1 MQSRIDMIKEL
12 GTRRSV
18 VLAGTSLAL
27 YAAMAITV
35 LVVQQPTETGER
47 LAEFVSPAAQAS
59 TRESD
64 QPSPQETLPTSAQAK
79 TWDKVEYGEH
89 DFDPLPG
96 QIED

>member
-1 MQSRIDMIKEL
+1 MIKAL

-18 VLAGTSLAL
+18 ALAGVSLAL
-27 YAAMAITV
+27 YAAMAMTV
-35 LVVQQPTETGER
+35 LVVRQPAETGQT

-59 TRESD
+59 MLGPDRPAPHEAL
-64 QPSPQETLPTSAQAK
+64 PSSAQAK